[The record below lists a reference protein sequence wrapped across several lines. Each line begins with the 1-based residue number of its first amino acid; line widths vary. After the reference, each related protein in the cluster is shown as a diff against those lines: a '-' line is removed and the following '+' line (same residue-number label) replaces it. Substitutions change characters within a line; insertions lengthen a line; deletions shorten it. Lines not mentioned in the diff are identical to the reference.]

1 MITFSKSSTVKTGHI
16 YKLLPLSD
24 IWDEM
29 IMFYF
34 FYLLYLNILYTGQLH
49 SLSIF
54 LAKFHM
60 FGILVS
66 RIPNLSPP
74 SPTLYRPGVAGAV
87 LQTPPPL
94 INWLSESS
102 FSSRSSNVITPKPLE
117 LESWSFERMFIL
129 HHVSCVPCHMSPV
142 TYYMCCITCH
152 LSGVT
157 CHLSHVTCHM
167 SCFQFCFV
175 FYSEK
180 IPHTGDIECLER
192 CGW

>member
-1 MITFSKSSTVKTGHI
+1 MSPKHSDGKNIHFYMFADTCFRVEFLIEISLQTPALECIFGDTWSSDSFASTTLTGKTVNI

-74 SPTLYRPGVAGAV
+74 SPTLYRPGVAGAF

-94 INWLSESS
+94 IN
-102 FSSRSSNVITPKPLE
+102 
-117 LESWSFERMFIL
+117 
-129 HHVSCVPCHMSPV
+129 
-142 TYYMCCITCH
+142 
-152 LSGVT
+152 
-157 CHLSHVTCHM
+157 
-167 SCFQFCFV
+167 
-175 FYSEK
+175 
-180 IPHTGDIECLER
+180 
-192 CGW
+192 